1 MNRAVRGIRQQISA
15 IAAGVTAVVIALVL
29 FAQLAV
35 SLQSNLHKVT
45 DQSAVLA
52 RLVGDNAAAAI
63 VFQDPAAATET
74 LATLARSPLVLLG
87 VIEQL
92 DAVDPAV
99 ADRAVPIE
107 RVGHPRR
114 RHLIPVD
121 PHRHVADLLVEGPRP
136 GSTDRCDP

>member
-52 RLVGDNAAAAI
+52 RASGRQRGSRYCFSRPRCGDRDIGNPCAI
-63 VFQDPAAATET
+63 TA
-74 LATLARSPLVLLG
+74 G
-87 VIEQL
+87 VI
-92 DAVDPAV
+92 
-99 ADRAVPIE
+99 
-107 RVGHPRR
+107 G
-114 RHLIPVD
+114 RH
-121 PHRHVADLLVEGPRP
+121 
-136 GSTDRCDP
+136 